1 MQRQRG
7 ELVPIGNAISGLDD
21 APRLAIREESP
32 QARHHFTRAYS
43 SEPTCWSQR
52 SGPRSR
58 HSWRMMALC
67 SLPAPTPAIGFS
79 TSAVNGPYTLYMTAG
94 GAAVNS
100 PSGIFPGSCWPGSR
114 PKRYGPKPCVSF
126 RGLALRL
133 HAGAR
138 RLQQQRRT
146 RRRSTRLRN
155 QMRRLF
161 NAHVQLVYK
170 DEHGE
175 ASVSSSVADST
186 AFWWNPKRP
195 HERMLWESK
204 IELGEK
210 FFNEIINHPVPID
223 MNTLAAL
230 KRCALGLDLLPVA
243 HLPDVHAPHPA
254 AAHLAAPVPSV
265 RSAPPPRPTT
275 IAPSKTSAT
284 KLCAS

>member
-1 MQRQRG
+1 
-7 ELVPIGNAISGLDD
+7 
-21 APRLAIREESP
+21 
-32 QARHHFTRAYS
+32 
-43 SEPTCWSQR
+43 
-52 SGPRSR
+52 
-58 HSWRMMALC
+58 MMALC
-67 SLPAPTPAIGFS
+67 SLPRT
-79 TSAVNGPYTLYMTAG
+79 N
-94 GAAVNS
+94 
-100 PSGIFPGSCWPGSR
+100 PGDR
-114 PKRYGPKPCVSF
+114 IQYKRRQRS
-126 RGLALRL
+126 L
-133 HAGAR
+133 HALHDGGR
-138 RLQQQRRT
+138 GGCKLPFGNFPRLLLAWVSTEAVRT
-146 RRRSTRLRN
+146 QSRVLVLGDSLSGFMRALGVYNSSGGRGGVQTRLRN